1 MRLELVR
8 DWMSRDVVT
17 VTPNTLVSEAEKLL
31 ITHTIRRLPVV
42 ADGRL
47 VGIVTY
53 GDIREARPGKP
64 GSFNLWAL
72 GDTLA
77 QLCVSEIMTT
87 DPITVSPDTTIGEA
101 AQLMLYHMISG
112 LPVVDHEGALVGI
125 ITESDI
131 FRLVV
136 RHWARQVEPVEPYAR
151 YP

>member
-8 DWMSRDVVT
+8 DWMSHDVVS
-17 VTPNTLVSEAEKLL
+17 VTPDTLLPEAEKLL
-31 ITHTIRRLPVV
+31 INHTIRRLPVV
-42 ADGRL
+42 EDGRL
-47 VGIVTY
+47 VGIITY

-72 GDTLA
+72 GSTMA
-77 QLCVSEIMTT
+77 QLCVSEIMTA
-87 DPITVSPDTTIGEA
+87 DPVTVSPDDTIGEA
-101 AQLMLYHMISG
+101 AQLMLNHMISG
-112 LPVVDHEGALVGI
+112 LPVVNHQGELVGI

-136 RHWARQVEPVEPYAR
+136 RNWATLDERVEPYAR